1 MDSQNAVVVTGQQI
15 GVGWTPALS
24 VVKALAALA
33 AARRLNGRAV
43 YWMADED
50 HDRLEVASTL
60 GFDGD
65 RLLRHRFQF
74 EAPAGTAT
82 GWLPWTDQHQ
92 FEAETLWQS
101 VPEPEEPSLR
111 GHVMALGK
119 PLWRRG
125 LEPFSPT
132 RAPLRESIQSE
143 LERWRSLNL
152 ESVLL
157 KQAERLEAE
166 GRDLVLDPRQQSAW
180 FSLDPS
186 SGKRRALTAGEALP
200 RGCWLSPG
208 AAIRP
213 LMQSLMLPA
222 THAVLGPAER
232 QYWRLTEPLWEL
244 AGIQAPEILP
254 RPSVYVVPKG
264 LSLAPSQLQALRH
277 GYWEAFPAQA
287 PPALP
292 TASLDGLRPD
302 PSWGSDLAQ
311 RFSQVL
317 AQTRRKLIRLDR
329 RRYRDLVADQLGTD
343 PERLRQRLYPL
354 GLPQERILPGI
365 HWLMDE
371 PLVDRI
377 YQTLLEPGDTHFVEA
392 S

>member
-74 EAPAGTAT
+74 EAPDGTAT

-92 FEAETLWQS
+92 FEAETLWHS

-111 GHVMALGK
+111 GHVMMLGK

-132 RAPLRESIQSE
+132 RPSLRESIQPE
-143 LERWRSLNL
+143 LERWRSLDL
-152 ESVLL
+152 ESALR

-166 GRDLVLDPRQQSAW
+166 GRELVLDPRHQSTW
-180 FSLDPS
+180 FSLDPV
-186 SGKRRALTAGEALP
+186 SGRRRALADGEALP
-200 RGCWLSPG
+200 GGCWLSPG
-208 AAIRP
+208 AAVRP
-213 LMQSLMLPA
+213 LMQSLMLPV

-232 QYWRLTEPLWEL
+232 QYWQLTEPLWEL
-244 AGIQAPEILP
+244 AGVPAPEIIP
-254 RPSVYVVPKG
+254 RPTIYVMPKG
-264 LSLAPSQLQALRH
+264 LCLAPSQLQALRH
-277 GYWEAFPAQA
+277 GYWEAFPAEA
-287 PPALP
+287 PDPLP
-292 TASLDGLRPD
+292 TAALDGIRPD
-302 PSWGSDLAQ
+302 PSWGPELTQ
-311 RFSQVL
+311 RFSQTL

-343 PERLRQRLYPL
+343 PERLRQQLFPL
-354 GLPQERILPGI
+354 GRPQERILPGI
-365 HWLMDE
+365 LWMMDD

-377 YQTLLEPGDTHFVEA
+377 YRALLEPGDVNFVEA